1 MNEENDICLIIATS
15 VLGLELGKKFA
26 KEIQEKLSGMK
37 DEIKFI
43 GVISKKEEIPQ
54 SCSSSIVLVAT
65 GGTEDVIVNIGNMSK
80 NLHLFYHDSFN
91 SLPATL
97 ESVAFLRQMGKEPHL
112 HKYDGPDSLLRMV
125 DALERAKRGIEK
137 LKSCRLGVV
146 GGVSDWLVYSRVN
159 PSDVK
164 RKLGSEIVEI
174 PLQELLELMD
184 NIDAQQDMNEITK
197 KARKIEVSREEI
209 SKALRVHG
217 ALLEIAKKYNL
228 CGLTVKCFDLILAK
242 RTTACLSMSLMNTKV
257 FPAACEG
264 DVPLLISMALGEFVT
279 ERPAFMGNP
288 AILKKGEI
296 LIAHC
301 TAPLISS
308 FKLTTHFESNLGV
321 GISVDY
327 PYGEAVTIYR
337 IDSGLEKIRIG
348 KGRIKEWKW
357 REDLCRTQVL
367 IELENAEKILKKSI
381 GNHYALIIGDWVEEL
396 SAAGELLGLNVE
408 TI

>member
-97 ESVAFLRQMGKEPHL
+97 ESVALLRQMGKEPHL

-184 NIDAQQDMNEITK
+184 NIDA
-197 KARKIEVSREEI
+197 
-209 SKALRVHG
+209 
-217 ALLEIAKKYNL
+217 
-228 CGLTVKCFDLILAK
+228 
-242 RTTACLSMSLMNTKV
+242 
-257 FPAACEG
+257 
-264 DVPLLISMALGEFVT
+264 
-279 ERPAFMGNP
+279 
-288 AILKKGEI
+288 
-296 LIAHC
+296 
-301 TAPLISS
+301 
-308 FKLTTHFESNLGV
+308 
-321 GISVDY
+321 
-327 PYGEAVTIYR
+327 
-337 IDSGLEKIRIG
+337 
-348 KGRIKEWKW
+348 
-357 REDLCRTQVL
+357 
-367 IELENAEKILKKSI
+367 
-381 GNHYALIIGDWVEEL
+381 
-396 SAAGELLGLNVE
+396 
-408 TI
+408 